1 MVAYSPSYAEPRRH
15 PPSPRY
21 DAADYLTRLS
31 REAPLMLFVFLI
43 LSVVGV
49 FGASQ
54 LKTKYPVYSSV
65 LVRLGQEYVY
75 EPRAGDAG
83 RGAVPGPDQVI
94 QAETEILGS
103 VELKQKVIK
112 RLGLSRI
119 YPQLASKYA
128 TGDARVRK
136 RAMADALQAFEKSTK
151 IETAPDTPI
160 IKVTF
165 KGQDPEV
172 AAQVLNTLLEEYLI
186 YRRGILGDTTGP
198 AVAEQRDGL
207 EKRLDQVDR
216 ALQDFLV
223 VNQIGDF
230 ATEKA
235 SLGQITAQVEQQKL
249 QTEAQLQER
258 IARLANLSSQM
269 NGLSKEVGLYRDISG
284 AANDKLAALRV
295 QREDL
300 LSRYRTDSRPLQDV
314 DNQIAQLEAG
324 MAAGRTRTEGA
335 KRLGINPVYQTV
347 ETERVQVTAD
357 VAALR
362 QSLAALSLQVQ
373 QLTRRSLKMAELEP
387 QFQKLSLEREVLQ
400 NNVRDYTVK
409 AIQGRASQDLANS
422 ESDNIR
428 IVSRAIAPTKGVS
441 LKRPVAGLAVIFAAF
456 TALCVGLVRMLL
468 RPGIATPQA
477 AERTFELP
485 VLASAR
491 FKAG

>member
-1 MVAYSPSYAEPRRH
+1 MS
-15 PPSPRY
+15 PSPRY
-21 DAADYLTRLS
+21 DAADYLARLS
-31 REAPLMLFVFLI
+31 REASLMLFVFLI
-43 LSVVGV
+43 LSAVGV
-49 FGASQ
+49 FGAFQ

-94 QAETEILGS
+94 QSETEILGS
-103 VELKQKVIK
+103 AQLKQRVIS
-112 RLGLSRI
+112 RLGLSHI
-119 YPQLASKYA
+119 YPQLALKYA
-128 TGDARVRK
+128 NGDAQVRK
-136 RAMADALQAFEKSTK
+136 RVLADALQALEKNTK

-160 IKVTF
+160 IKLTF
-165 KGQDPEV
+165 KGENPEV
-172 AAQVLNTLLEEYLI
+172 AAQVLNTLLEEYLL
-186 YRRGILGDTTGP
+186 YRRSVLGDTTGP
-198 AVAEQRDGL
+198 AFSGQRDVL
-207 EKRLDQVDR
+207 EKRLDQVDT
-216 ALQDFLV
+216 ALQNFLV
-223 VNQIGDF
+223 TNQIGDF
-230 ATEKA
+230 VAEKT

-249 QTEAQLQER
+249 QTEAQLEER
-258 IARLANLSSQM
+258 VARLANLSSQM
-269 NGLSKEVGLYRDISG
+269 NGLSQEVGLYRDISG

-300 LSRYRTDSRPLQDV
+300 LSRYRVDSRPIQDL
-314 DNQIAQLEAG
+314 DTQIAQLEAG

-347 ETERVQVTAD
+347 ETERVQVAAD

-362 QSLAALSLQVQ
+362 QSLAALKLQIQ
-373 QLTRRSLKMAELEP
+373 ELTRRSLKLAELEP

-400 NNVRDYTVK
+400 SNVRDYTVK
-409 AIQGRASQDLANS
+409 AIQSRASQDLANS
-422 ESDNIR
+422 DSENIR

-441 LKRPVAGLAVIFAAF
+441 LKRPAAIFAVVFAAF
-456 TALCVGLVRMLL
+456 TALCVGLIRMLL
-468 RPGIATPQA
+468 RPGIATPKA